1 MRQVG
6 DTLVW
11 LGLIVVVA
19 AVLYFTPRFASF
31 FTARERDGLKAAADN
46 VGPCRRETGAPPP
59 VSSLRSSRRD
69 EGG

>member
-19 AVLYFTPRFASF
+19 AVVYFTPRVASYVS
-31 FTARERDGLKAAADN
+31 TRE
-46 VGPCRRETGAPPP
+46 APPEAH
-59 VSSLRSSRRD
+59 RRVALYSPGGEVEASAD
-69 EGG
+69 EMR